1 MSTEVDNSVMNM
13 NDSISK
19 ACVLVEAL
27 PYIQRF
33 KGEIIVVKLG
43 GSVMEIQENLISTL
57 TDIAFMRTVG
67 MLPIVVHGGG
77 KAISRGLKAAGIET
91 AFVQGLR
98 VTDAPSM
105 RVVETV
111 IKNEVNAEV
120 VSMLQRAGVEATP
133 LYGENIFFASK
144 KTGSDSVTGEPF
156 DWGYVGV
163 PMAVDTGPVRE
174 LLHQRKIPVICP
186 LGRGADGLIY
196 NINAD
201 TVAAALAKALKAR
214 KLAYVSDVPGLL
226 RDPSDPA
233 TLINTLR
240 VRDAPAFIHE
250 GVIGGGMLPKIQS
263 CLEALEAGVQKV
275 HLVDGRM
282 PHSLLLEIF
291 TNKGVGTEIV
301 N

>member
-1 MSTEVDNSVMNM
+1 MSSGADNIIVDM

-19 ACVLVEAL
+19 ANALVEAL

-33 KGEIIVVKLG
+33 KREIIVVKLG
-43 GSVMEIQENLISTL
+43 GSVMEIRENLVSTL
-57 TDIAFMRTVG
+57 ADIAFMRTVG

-111 IKNEVNAEV
+111 IKNEINADV
-120 VSMLQRAGVEATP
+120 VRMLQNSGVEAAP
-133 LYGENIFFASK
+133 LHGEKIFFTNK
-144 KTGSDSVTGEPF
+144 MTGQNPTTGESF
-156 DWGYVGV
+156 DWGYVGI

-174 LLHQRKIPVICP
+174 LLHERVIPVICP

-201 TVAAALAKALKAR
+201 TAAAALAKALKAR
-214 KLAYVSDVPGLL
+214 KLAFVSDVPGLL
-226 RDPSDPA
+226 RDASDPT
-233 TLINTLR
+233 TLIDTLR
-240 VRDAPAFIHE
+240 VRDAPALIHE

>member
-1 MSTEVDNSVMNM
+1 MSSASDISITEM

-19 ACVLVEAL
+19 ASVLVEAL

-33 KGEIIVVKLG
+33 KREIIVVKLG
-43 GSVMEIQENLISTL
+43 GSVMEIRENLVSTL
-57 TDIAFMRTVG
+57 ADIAFMRTVG

-105 RVVETV
+105 RVVESV
-111 IKNEVNAEV
+111 IKNEVNADV
-120 VSMLQRAGVEATP
+120 VRILQGSGVDAAP
-133 LYGENIFFASK
+133 LYGEKIFFASK
-144 KTGSDSVTGEPF
+144 KTGQDSATSEPF

-163 PMAVDTGPVRE
+163 PVAVDTGPVRE
-174 LLHQRKIPVICP
+174 LLHERIIPVICP

-201 TVAAALAKALKAR
+201 TAAAALAKALKAR
-214 KLAYVSDVPGLL
+214 KLAFVSDVPGLL
-226 RDPSDPA
+226 RDSSDPS
-233 TLINTLR
+233 TLIDTLR
-240 VRDAPAFIHE
+240 VRDAPALIHD

>member
-1 MSTEVDNSVMNM
+1 MSTEVDSNLIDV

-33 KGEIIVVKLG
+33 KREIIVVKLG
-43 GSVMEIQENLISTL
+43 GSVMESEENLVSTL

-98 VTDAPSM
+98 VTDAPSI
-105 RVVETV
+105 RIVEAV
-111 IKNEVNAEV
+111 IKNEVNADV
-120 VSMLQRAGVEATP
+120 VRILQRSGVEASS
-133 LYGENIFFASK
+133 LYGEKIFFANK
-144 KTGSDSVTGEPF
+144 KTGCDPVTGEPI
-156 DWGYVGV
+156 DWGYVGI

-174 LLHQRKIPVICP
+174 LLHERIVPVICP

-201 TVAAALAKALKAR
+201 TAAAALAKALKAR
-214 KLAYVSDVPGLL
+214 KLAFVSDVPGLL
-226 RDPSDPA
+226 RDASDPA
-233 TLINTLR
+233 TLIDTLR
-240 VRDAPAFIHE
+240 VRDAPALIQK
-250 GVIGGGMLPKIQS
+250 GIIGGGMLPKIQS